1 VDDPRSAHYGEPSP
15 WAALSLA
22 DGTFEIHGVP
32 GVRWSEIMNYLI
44 DHQKSLDNISMK
56 ILVTAKGFGFSSDF
70 RNLKVPMI
78 SEDNVALAKRLIPVN
93 NRILKQLGYPEIT
106 ASSERT
112 FPPSQGNTVL
122 LGDIVL
128 ERK

>member
-1 VDDPRSAHYGEPSP
+1 
-15 WAALSLA
+15 
-22 DGTFEIHGVP
+22 
-32 GVRWSEIMNYLI
+32 MNYLI